1 MKAYHELLEG
11 WMRIEELEKLKQLIV
26 SEKDG
31 AEKDLDD
38 FVKEKWNKSEENRK
52 VLVDLIKQH
61 EDEQYFSPDEPNII
75 A

>member
-1 MKAYHELLEG
+1 
-11 WMRIEELEKLKQLIV
+11 LIV

-52 VLVDLIKQH
+52 VLVDLIK
-61 EDEQYFSPDEPNII
+61 
-75 A
+75 